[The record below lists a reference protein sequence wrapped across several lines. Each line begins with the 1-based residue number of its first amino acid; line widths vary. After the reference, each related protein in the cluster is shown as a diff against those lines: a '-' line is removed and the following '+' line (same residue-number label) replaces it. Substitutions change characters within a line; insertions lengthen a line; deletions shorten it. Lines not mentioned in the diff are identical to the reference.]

1 MMLSGKRVLVFAADE
16 RLGGAAARH
25 LARHGA
31 TVWVSGRDEDAV
43 NTLAEKIRADGGEAT
58 AASVDPGDRDEVRG
72 HLTEVAAG
80 GPVDTV
86 VNVLALTGVAAGDGV
101 PYHDLDPAALTGAL
115 GHVVGAQFLTGA
127 EAARVMLPV
136 RRGSI
141 ITVASTD
148 GRSGRPHTGAL
159 GAIAGALEA
168 LTRSMATEYGRNG
181 IRVNHVRTGHSS
193 APRMFAENALGRPV
207 TADEV
212 AAAIA
217 WLASDE
223 AAGVTGQV
231 LEVSGGEHGTTDA
244 VAREGERHV
253 ELDLP

>member
-16 RLGGAAARH
+16 RLGGSVARH
-25 LARHGA
+25 LARNGA
-31 TVWVSGRDEDAV
+31 AVWVSGRDEDAV
-43 NTLAEKIRADGGEAT
+43 QTLAEKIRADGGEAT

-72 HLTEVAAG
+72 HLAEVAAT
-80 GPVDTV
+80 GPIDTV
-86 VNVLALTGVAAGDGV
+86 VNVLCLAGTAVGDGV

-127 EAARVMLPV
+127 EAARVMLPA

-141 ITVASTD
+141 ITVATTD

-168 LTRSMATEYGRNG
+168 LTRSMASEYGSSG
-181 IRVNHVRTGHSS
+181 IRVNHVRTSHSS
-193 APRMFAENALGRPV
+193 GPRMYADNALGRAV

-212 AAAIA
+212 AAAIT
-217 WLASDE
+217 WLACDE

-231 LEVSGGEHGTTDA
+231 LEVSGGEHGTTDS
-244 VAREGERHV
+244 VARGRDHHV